1 MKKIF
6 SIFLLLICFSASTTY
21 AQLQEDLDTYNKERL
36 SIQKKGMGA
45 LGIWAIGNI
54 AWGTVGVLNS
64 EGAAKEFNEMN
75 LIWNGVNLALA
86 IPGYISAGKGK
97 YALTLR
103 QTYKEQ
109 QKVEK
114 SFLINSGLDLGYI
127 LGGLYLTE
135 KSKSTSNKTN
145 HDKELGYG
153 NSFMLQGAF
162 LLLLDVTLY
171 SVHSTHG
178 NKKLNS
184 ILDKVNISSK
194 GVGYIHRF

>member
-1 MKKIF
+1 MKKI
-6 SIFLLLICFSASTTY
+6 SYIFLLLASFSASTIY
-21 AQLQEDLDTYNKERL
+21 AQLQEDLNTYNKERL
-36 SIQKKGMGA
+36 SIQQKGMA
-45 LGIWAIGNI
+45 TLGVWAIGNI
-54 AWGTVGVLNS
+54 AWGTVGVLNTD
-64 EGAAKEFNEMN
+64 GATQEFHKMN

-86 IPGYISAGKGK
+86 LPGYISAGKGK

-109 QKVEK
+109 QKFEK

-135 KSKSTSNKTN
+135 KSKNTNNKSD

-153 NSFMLQGAF
+153 NSFMLQGTF

-171 SVHSTHG
+171 SIHSIHG
-178 NKKLNS
+178 NKKLDS
-184 ILDKVNISSK
+184 ILDKVTVGSNGI
-194 GVGYIHRF
+194 GYIHRF